1 MSLSSEDIIR
11 FLKTDLGV
19 KIDNIDQ
26 ETLLFSSGII
36 DSFSLISLLMFIETE
51 GGVKVSPADVNLAN
65 FDSVARVRK
74 FIGRQL
80 A

>member
-65 FDSVARVRK
+65 FDSVARVTK

>member
-19 KIDNIDQ
+19 KVDNIDQ

-51 GGVKVSPADVNLAN
+51 GGVKVSPADANLAN
-65 FDSVARVRK
+65 FDSVARVTK